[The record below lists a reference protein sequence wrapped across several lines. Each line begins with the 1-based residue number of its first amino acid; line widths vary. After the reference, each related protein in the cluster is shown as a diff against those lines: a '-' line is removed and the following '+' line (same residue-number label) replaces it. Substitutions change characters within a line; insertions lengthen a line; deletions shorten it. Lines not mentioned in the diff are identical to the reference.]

1 MIFLGCKAIFLDI
14 IIKIN
19 HILADIQQN
28 PPVTKTYEDNYISV
42 TSLSPSFVLNSDQ
55 SKLLGV
61 SIETAI
67 INVLKEIEVNPRFY
81 LFIYFKKI

>member
-1 MIFLGCKAIFLDI
+1 MSVI
-14 IIKIN
+14 IITIN
-19 HILADIQQN
+19 TILADVQPN
-28 PPVTKTYEDNYISV
+28 PPITKSYEDNFIAV

-67 INVLKEIEVNPRFY
+67 MNVLKEIEVNHCFY
-81 LFIYFKKI
+81 